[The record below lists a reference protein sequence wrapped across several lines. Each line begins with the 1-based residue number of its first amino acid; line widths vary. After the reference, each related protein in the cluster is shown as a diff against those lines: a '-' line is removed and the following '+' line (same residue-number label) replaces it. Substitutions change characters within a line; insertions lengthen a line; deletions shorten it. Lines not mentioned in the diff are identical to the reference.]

1 MIMMDVLDKEILLGG
16 CTSEP
21 SSGVCPDGAS
31 KRDSMIGRQANVL
44 MDPCT
49 RSHVSLKLR

>member
-1 MIMMDVLDKEILLGG
+1 MIMIDVLDKEILLGG